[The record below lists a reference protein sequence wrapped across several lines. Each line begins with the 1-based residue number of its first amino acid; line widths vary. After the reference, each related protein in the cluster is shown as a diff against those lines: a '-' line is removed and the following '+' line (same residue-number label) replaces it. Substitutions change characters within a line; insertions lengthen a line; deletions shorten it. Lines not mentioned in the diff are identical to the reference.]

1 MASFIDDHIAPDG
14 EALLEPVAELLGDL
28 FCSPAT
34 RSGRFVPEYVRGER
48 VNLIDQIRGQVND
61 KRVYAA
67 IRLVQEMCGGEPYG
81 VSRLGSE
88 RDAEKLGPKKL
99 YQRYAELLATAR
111 MEVFYCGSAE
121 LHRLEQALLSAFST
135 LPRAE
140 LTESAQTLPHAPAAQ
155 PRYVTEQMDVTQGKL
170 AVGFS
175 CASPDYPALLLF
187 NTIYGGSA
195 TSKLFLNV
203 REKES
208 LCYYAS
214 SVLHRQKNLI
224 TVSSGIEFENYQKA
238 LDEILAQLAAAK
250 AGKIAD
256 WEEEGARAPCAMRCA
271 PWATAWARWKIFIW
285 ARRPPE
291 AWRPSAACARSW
303 TPSPGNAC
311 WLRRTVLRW
320 IRCIFWKIGAI
331 GKMRRWRRRE
341 RNDIPASGRTGFP
354 RDLRQRPAADRCSK
368 ARFQQKLCFF
378 CDAVRQHG
386 YAFFH
391 QWGAKG
397 NACRCGALSG
407 AQDVRHGGG
416 QRPAGAGQ
424 AGGGANAFTSD
435 AITGYYFES
444 TEHFEE
450 SLRILLSFVSV
461 PYFTEESV
469 AKEQGIIGQEIRM
482 IEDDPQWQVYAHLL
496 RGLYQNHPARIPVA
510 GSVESIAQITAQT
523 LYDCHKAF
531 YDPSNMVLCVVG
543 DVNPE
548 HVARIADEVLPPS
561 AVCISSVF
569 MARKNRMRRPCP
581 RWKRRW
587 RFPCRCFCAATS
599 ATASPTGKRTCAR
612 SCWATWPAACCSANP
627 ARCIT
632 ACMQKVWSTVN
643 LAADTACCRAFL
655 YRGGRRE
662 PEPAQGTPALMEE
675 AERIAKEGVDETLWQ
690 QTRRATY
697 GSLLRGLNSFEGI
710 AISMAEGAFRG
721 YDYFRFPEIFETIG
735 REDLQRFLAAFVTP
749 DRATI
754 SIIHPKAES

>member
-1 MASFIDDHIAPDG
+1 MEEMIRRKLLPGVYLTYLQEHKFKTNVLSAQLVTPLSGKTAAANALLPAVLRRGTARYPAMQDLSAALDQLYGARIDCTVRKKGENQCVGFVASFIDDHIAPDG

-99 YQRYAELLATAR
+99 YRRYVELLATAR

-256 WEEEGARAPCAMRCA
+256 WEEEGARSTMRHALRAMGD
-271 PWATAWARWKIFIW
+271 
-285 ARRPPE
+285 
-291 AWRPSAACARSW
+291 S
-303 TPSPGNAC
+303 
-311 WLRRTVLRW
+311 
-320 IRCIFWKIGAI
+320 
-331 GKMRRWRRRE
+331 M
-341 RNDIPASGRTGFP
+341 
-354 RDLRQRPAADRCSK
+354 
-368 ARFQQKLCFF
+368 
-378 CDAVRQHG
+378 
-386 YAFFH
+386 
-391 QWGAKG
+391 
-397 NACRCGALSG
+397 
-407 AQDVRHGGG
+407 G
-416 QRPAGAGQ
+416 QMEDFYLGQ
-424 AGGGANAFTSD
+424 AA
-435 AITGYYFES
+435 TG
-444 TEHFEE
+444 
-450 SLRILLSFVSV
+450 
-461 PYFTEESV
+461 
-469 AKEQGIIGQEIRM
+469 
-482 IEDDPQWQVYAHLL
+482 
-496 RGLYQNHPARIPVA
+496 
-510 GSVESIAQITAQT
+510 
-523 LYDCHKAF
+523 
-531 YDPSNMVLCVVG
+531 
-543 DVNPE
+543 
-548 HVARIADEVLPPS
+548 
-561 AVCISSVF
+561 
-569 MARKNRMRRPCP
+569 
-581 RWKRRW
+581 
-587 RFPCRCFCAATS
+587 
-599 ATASPTGKRTCAR
+599 
-612 SCWATWPAACCSANP
+612 
-627 ARCIT
+627 
-632 ACMQKVWSTVN
+632 
-643 LAADTACCRAFL
+643 
-655 YRGGRRE
+655 
-662 PEPAQGTPALMEE
+662 
-675 AERIAKEGVDETLWQ
+675 
-690 QTRRATY
+690 
-697 GSLLRGLNSFEGI
+697 
-710 AISMAEGAFRG
+710 SM
-721 YDYFRFPEIFETIG
+721 ETIG
-735 REDLQRFLAAFVTP
+735 GLRAELDAVTRERMLAAADGIALDTVYFLENRS
-749 DRATI
+749 DRENEEVEA
-754 SIIHPKAES
+754 P